1 MEPHHNPFGAGNT
14 KKGGLMKR
22 HLFLVFSLWFLS
34 VPLCAYGQESAAQ
47 QGEKIITTDELKTM
61 YDARKDFLLIN
72 TLSPIEY
79 AEERIKGS
87 VNIPYSRL
95 KNGMAKLPE
104 NKNKLLVFY
113 CKGPK

>member
-1 MEPHHNPFGAGNT
+1 MQAEYE
-14 KKGGLMKR
+14 KRGLMKR
-22 HLFLVFSLWFLS
+22 YLFLVFGSWFLF
-34 VPLCAYGQESAAQ
+34 VPLCLHAQESSAKKDI
-47 QGEKIITTDELKTM
+47 KIITTDELKKM
-61 YDARKDFLLIN
+61 YDAKKDFLLIN

-87 VNIPYSRL
+87 VNIPYSHLRS
-95 KNGMAKLPE
+95 GQVKLPE

>member
-1 MEPHHNPFGAGNT
+1 
-14 KKGGLMKR
+14 MKR
-22 HLFLVFSLWFLS
+22 HLLLAFGLLFLS
-34 VPLCAYGQESAAQ
+34 VPLCAYGQESSAQ
-47 QGEKIITTDELKTM
+47 KGEKIITTDELKTM
-61 YDARKDFLLIN
+61 YDTKKDFLLIN

-87 VNIPYSRL
+87 VNIPFSRL